1 MDFSCFSAA
10 AFAECQSHLARNEI
24 TENIKNMQITAEIC
38 KHKTQEKTN
47 PPQIRSRNCK
57 LQNAIS
63 CNKRRSPN
71 TGAAVLA
78 PHGAFGSAAPLRGAG
93 RSKRI
98 VRLLPVPV
106 RLQKPPVATA
116 LPADP
121 SPNLRAF
128 ASWLPQAA
136 NFVDFKQFFRRLKT
150 HQKSTT
156 SQNLPKPQ
164 KLRP

>member
-1 MDFSCFSAA
+1 MPPTQKLKNNKNTFQNHFMITNYIFLGSAGR
-10 AFAECQSHLARNEI
+10 AEPF
-24 TENIKNMQITAEIC
+24 K
-38 KHKTQEKTN
+38 
-47 PPQIRSRNCK
+47 
-57 LQNAIS
+57 
-63 CNKRRSPN
+63 
-71 TGAAVLA
+71 
-78 PHGAFGSAAPLRGAG
+78 SAAPLRGAG
-93 RSKRI
+93 RSRCI

>member
-1 MDFSCFSAA
+1 M
-10 AFAECQSHLARNEI
+10 
-24 TENIKNMQITAEIC
+24 
-38 KHKTQEKTN
+38 
-47 PPQIRSRNCK
+47 
-57 LQNAIS
+57 
-63 CNKRRSPN
+63 
-71 TGAAVLA
+71 
-78 PHGAFGSAAPLRGAG
+78 FGSAGRAEPLKSAAPFRGAG
-93 RSKRI
+93 RSKCI

-121 SPNLRAF
+121 PQKYRRGAR
-128 ASWLPQAA
+128 WPPQAA

>member
-1 MDFSCFSAA
+1 MFYIFGSAGR
-10 AFAECQSHLARNEI
+10 AEPF
-24 TENIKNMQITAEIC
+24 K
-38 KHKTQEKTN
+38 
-47 PPQIRSRNCK
+47 
-57 LQNAIS
+57 
-63 CNKRRSPN
+63 
-71 TGAAVLA
+71 
-78 PHGAFGSAAPLRGAG
+78 SAAPLRGAG
-93 RSKRI
+93 RSRRI